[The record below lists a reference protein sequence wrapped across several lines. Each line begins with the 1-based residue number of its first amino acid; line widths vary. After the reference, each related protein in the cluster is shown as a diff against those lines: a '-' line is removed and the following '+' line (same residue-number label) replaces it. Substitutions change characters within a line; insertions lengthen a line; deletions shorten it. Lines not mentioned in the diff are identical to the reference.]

1 MQERDKSYD
10 LLRLIACIGVVVIH
24 VGGKF
29 PRGGTAM
36 RWTS

>member
-10 LLRLIACIGVVVIH
+10 LLRLIACVGVIVIH

-29 PRGGTAM
+29 PGGIAM
-36 RWTS
+36 RWIS